1 MKRFLRGLFGKGN
14 RRGVIE
20 VPAVCGRRLSLSEV
34 QAALG
39 NRQSDVMMQS
49 VLWLIVLRRGMTVDA
64 AQKDAHRRQDA
75 SFQLGAKQALDD
87 LLADVTGFM
96 EGKPDDE
103 AKSFFSGD

>member
-1 MKRFLRGLFGKGN
+1 MRKLLNKIFGK
-14 RRGVIE
+14 RRSRVIE

-49 VLWLIVLRRGMTVDA
+49 VLWLIVLRRGMIIDA
-64 AQKDAHRRQDA
+64 AQRDAHRRQDA

-87 LLADVTGFM
+87 LLADVSDLM
-96 EGKPDDE
+96 EGRPDDE
-103 AKSFFSGD
+103 VKRFFAD